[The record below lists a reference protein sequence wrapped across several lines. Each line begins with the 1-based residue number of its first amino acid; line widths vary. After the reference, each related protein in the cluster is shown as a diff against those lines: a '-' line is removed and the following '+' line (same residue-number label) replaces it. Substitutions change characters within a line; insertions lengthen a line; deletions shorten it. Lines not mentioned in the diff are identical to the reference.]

1 MIGRTLQLISRDTST
16 QEKIETNI
24 PFNVNTQATYQK
36 IDTAM
41 RTLNSLTNN
50 TYIDSLSINTVSVTE
65 ELIG

>member
-24 PFNVNTQATYQK
+24 PFNVSTQATYQK

-50 TYIDSLSINTVSVTE
+50 TYVDSLSINTVSVTE